1 MSSDRRTHRC
11 NRRGIVLRTEDG
23 RPSHESISTGFC
35 NLTNIVRFDTSIDL
49 QPYCQLRSINNAANR
64 TQLVQRTRDKPL
76 VSETR
81 IHRHHQDKIDPVQ
94 YMVEY
99 MDRGRGI
106 QHHTSLTSAFTAIAP
121 DGIAG
126 WQGQLVFFAIATTA
140 LFIMGRTLFRR
151 MRENVDEHPTLNKRM
166 AGTLGQRGVVAD
178 DFTGGIGR
186 VKLGD
191 TEWSAQSIDG
201 ANLTSG
207 VAVIVEATE
216 GNILKVRPA

>member
-1 MSSDRRTHRC
+1 MEGLDLTLWPPTAWHWLAVGLILLSLEMMLGTFDLLW
-11 NRRGIVLRTEDG
+11 V
-23 RPSHESISTGFC
+23 SI
-35 NLTNIVRFDTSIDL
+35 
-49 QPYCQLRSINNAANR
+49 AA
-64 TQLVQRTRDKPL
+64 
-76 VSETR
+76 
-81 IHRHHQDKIDPVQ
+81 
-94 YMVEY
+94 
-99 MDRGRGI
+99 G
-106 QHHTSLTSAFTAIAP
+106 LTSAFTAIAP